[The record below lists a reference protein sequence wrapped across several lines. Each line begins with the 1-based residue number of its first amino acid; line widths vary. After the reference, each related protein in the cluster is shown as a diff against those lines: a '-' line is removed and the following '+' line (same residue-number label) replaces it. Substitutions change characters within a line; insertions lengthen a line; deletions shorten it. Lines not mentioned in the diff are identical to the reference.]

1 MNSVEKFQR
10 GEVDFLLATDLVARG
25 LDISAVKTVLN
36 LSFPIEPKRYLH
48 RIGRTARA
56 GSHGV
61 AVTLCNDEER
71 KDIKKLIRKLNQNLT
86 PYMVSPKLV
95 KMMHDLI
102 TTKLDPIIREIE
114 LEQIQDKEL
123 EQAYR
128 EAQRAEN
135 MVKYKDEIQ
144 SRPKNEWHKTTKE
157 KKEVK
162 KEARKEIST
171 IKEKFDEYS
180 TQLSKEQ
187 RKRDK
192 KR

>member
-1 MNSVEKFQR
+1 MSQVERMNSVEKFQR

-25 LDISAVKTVLN
+25 IDISAVKTVLN

-95 KMMHDLI
+95 KISHLSSEWDKI
-102 TTKLDPIIREIE
+102 AQKTIIERN
-114 LEQIQDKEL
+114 
-123 EQAYR
+123 APPC
-128 EAQRAEN
+128 QR
-135 MVKYKDEIQ
+135 VP
-144 SRPKNEWHKTTKE
+144 SGV
-157 KKEVK
+157 EVHHLS
-162 KEARKEIST
+162 ISMAH
-171 IKEKFDEYS
+171 IPPRR
-180 TQLSKEQ
+180 L
-187 RKRDK
+187 
-192 KR
+192 

>member
-135 MVKYKDEIQ
+135 MVKYKDEI
-144 SRPKNEWHKTTKE
+144 
-157 KKEVK
+157 
-162 KEARKEIST
+162 
-171 IKEKFDEYS
+171 
-180 TQLSKEQ
+180 
-187 RKRDK
+187 
-192 KR
+192 